1 MAESFLNALHGDRY
15 EAVSAGIHPHKI
27 NPYVVEVMAEVGID
41 ISMNRS
47 KSIEEFRGKSFDY
60 VVTVCDHARETCPF
74 FPAKQTLHKS
84 FEDPSQFKGAKNE
97 ILQQVRHV
105 RNAIRTWIK
114 EAFGKQALEKKH

>member
-15 EAVSAGIHPHKI
+15 KVVSAGIHPHKI
-27 NPYVVEVMAEVGID
+27 NPYVVEVMAEIGID

-47 KSIEEFRGKSFDY
+47 KSIEAFRGKSFDY

-74 FPAKQTLHKS
+74 FPTTQTLHKS
-84 FEDPSQFKGAKNE
+84 FEDPSQFKGVKNE

-105 RNAIRTWIK
+105 RNEIRTWIK
-114 EAFGKQALEKKH
+114 ETFGKQLETQ